1 MARVYSSTSVATTL
15 ATSLTNIATSMTVTA
30 GGGAPL
36 IQGAGFT
43 NGDIFTIAIDPDTQ
57 TEEICYITAAAGDTF
72 TITRAQAGSSAVAHS
87 SGATVRHVL
96 TSSDLDFFRNGV
108 NTADAAIPASTLTTK
123 GDLITRTTASLARQG
138 VGSNNQSLLADSTT
152 ANGIKWGASST
163 STLTT
168 TGDILYASAANT
180 LARRAIGANGEV
192 LTVAGGVPTWSAA
205 STGLPSQTGN
215 GGKYLKTDGSAAS
228 WNNVDITISTAT
240 GTTYTPAVTDVN
252 KLVQLNNAA
261 SITVTVPAA
270 VFSVGQQVNIQ
281 QTGAGQV
288 TVQGDGTTVLTS
300 TGASGPAPRT
310 RAQYS
315 AATIVCTSSN
325 NFTVIGDLS

>member
-15 ATSLTNIATSMTVTA
+15 ASTITDIATSMTVTS

-36 IQGAGFT
+36 IQGSGFT
-43 NGDIFTIAIDPDTQ
+43 DGDIFTIAIDPDTQ
-57 TEEICYITAAAGDTF
+57 NEEICFVIANSGDVF
-72 TITRAQAGSSAVAHS
+72 TIQRARAGSSAIAHS

-96 TSSDLDFFRNGV
+96 TSSDLDFFRDGS
-108 NTADAAIPASTLTTK
+108 TAAAGAIPASTLTTK
-123 GDLITRTTASLARQG
+123 GDLLARTTATLQRLPI
-138 VGSNNQSLLADSTT
+138 GSNGTILTADSVSTVGFSWAT
-152 ANGIKWGASST
+152 APS
-163 STLTT
+163 
-168 TGDILYASAANT
+168 
-180 LARRAIGANGEV
+180 
-192 LTVAGGVPTWSAA
+192 
-205 STGLPSQTGN
+205 GLPSQTGN

-261 SITVTVPAA
+261 SITLTVPAA
-270 VFSVGQQVNIQ
+270 VFSAGQQVNIQ

-300 TGASGPAPRT
+300 TGASGPAPIT

-325 NFTVIGDLS
+325 NFTVIGDIA

>member
-15 ATSLTNIATSMTVTA
+15 ASSLSNIATSMTVTA

-57 TEEICYITAAAGDTF
+57 TEEICYVTYNSGDIF
-72 TITRAQAGSSAVAHS
+72 TISRGEAGSSNVAHA

-96 TSSDLDFFRNGV
+96 TSADLVFFRDGV
-108 NTADAAIPASTLTTK
+108 TTANAAIPASTLTTK
-123 GDLITRTTASLARQG
+123 GDLLARTTATLQRLP
-138 VGSNNQSLLADSTT
+138 VGSNGQVLTADSTAT
-152 ANGIKWGASST
+152 VGVSW
-163 STLTT
+163 STLT
-168 TGDILYASAANT
+168 N
-180 LARRAIGANGEV
+180 EV
-192 LTVAGGVPTWSAA
+192 
-205 STGLPSQTGN
+205 PSQTGN

-228 WNNVDITISTAT
+228 WANVDITISTAT

-261 SITVTVPAA
+261 SITVTVPAS
-270 VFSVGQQVNIQ
+270 VFSAGQQVNIQ

-288 TVQGDGTTVLTS
+288 TVQGDGTTTLTS
-300 TGASGPAPRT
+300 TGASGPAPKT

>member
-15 ATSLTNIATSMTVTA
+15 ASTITDIATSMTVTA

-36 IQGAGFT
+36 IQGSGFT

-57 TEEICYITAAAGDTF
+57 TEEICYVTANSGDIF
-72 TITRAQAGSSAVAHS
+72 TIQRAQAGSSAVAHA

-96 TSSDLDFFRNGV
+96 TSADLVFFRDGV
-108 NTADAAIPASTLTTK
+108 TTANAAIPASTLTTK
-123 GDLITRTTASLARQG
+123 GDLLARTTATLQRLPI
-138 VGSNNQSLLADSTT
+138 GSNGTVLTADST
-152 ANGIKWGASST
+152 A
-163 STLTT
+163 
-168 TGDILYASAANT
+168 
-180 LARRAIGANGEV
+180 
-192 LTVAGGVPTWSAA
+192 TVGFSWATA

-252 KLVQLNNAA
+252 KLVQLSNAA

-270 VFSVGQQVNIQ
+270 VFSAGQQVNIQ

-300 TGASGPAPRT
+300 TGASGPAPKT

>member
-15 ATSLTNIATSMTVTA
+15 ATTLTNIATSMTVTA

-57 TEEICYITAAAGDTF
+57 NEEICYVTANSGDIF
-72 TITRAQAGSSAVAHS
+72 TITRAQAGSSAVAHA

-96 TSSDLDFFRNGV
+96 TSSDLVFFRDGV
-108 NTADAAIPASTLTTK
+108 TTANAAIPASTLTTK
-123 GDLITRTTASLARQG
+123 GDLLTRTTATLQRLP
-138 VGSNNQSLLADSTT
+138 VGSNGQVLVADST
-152 ANGIKWGASST
+152 A
-163 STLTT
+163 TL
-168 TGDILYASAANT
+168 GLN
-180 LARRAIGANGEV
+180 
-192 LTVAGGVPTWSAA
+192 WAA
-205 STGLPSQTGN
+205 SPTGLPSQTGN

-240 GTTYTPAVTDVN
+240 GTAYTPAVTDVN
-252 KLVQLNNAA
+252 KLVQLSNAA

-270 VFSVGQQVNIQ
+270 VFSAGQQVNIQ
-281 QTGAGQV
+281 QIGAGQV

-300 TGASGPAPRT
+300 TGASGPAPVT
-310 RAQYS
+310 RARYS

-325 NFTVIGDLS
+325 NFTVIGDLA

>member
-15 ATSLTNIATSMTVTA
+15 ASTITDIATSMTVTA

-36 IQGAGFT
+36 IQGSGFI

-57 TEEICYITAAAGDTF
+57 NEEICFVIANSGDVF
-72 TITRAQAGSSAVAHS
+72 TIQRARAGSSPVAHS

-96 TSSDLDFFRNGV
+96 TSSDLDFFRDGA
-108 NTADAAIPASTLTTK
+108 TAAAGAIPASTLTTK
-123 GDLITRTTASLARQG
+123 GDLLSRTTATLQRLP
-138 VGSNNQSLLADSTT
+138 VGSNGQVLTADSTAT
-152 ANGIKWGASST
+152 LGLNWT
-163 STLTT
+163 TLTNE
-168 TGDILYASAANT
+168 I
-180 LARRAIGANGEV
+180 
-192 LTVAGGVPTWSAA
+192 
-205 STGLPSQTGN
+205 PSQTGN
-215 GGKYLKTDGSAAS
+215 GGKFLKTDGSAAS
-228 WNNVDITISTAT
+228 WANVDITISTAT

-252 KLVQLNNAA
+252 KLVQLNNA
-261 SITVTVPAA
+261 SPITVTVPAA
-270 VFSVGQQVNIQ
+270 VFSAGQQVNIQ

-300 TGASGPAPRT
+300 TGASGPAPKT
-310 RAQYS
+310 RSQYS

>member
-15 ATSLTNIATSMTVTA
+15 ASSLSNIATSMTVTA

-57 TEEICYITAAAGDTF
+57 TEEICYVTYNSGDIF
-72 TITRAQAGSSAVAHS
+72 TISRGEAGSSNVAHA

-96 TSSDLDFFRNGV
+96 TSADLVFFRDGV
-108 NTADAAIPASTLTTK
+108 TTANAAIPASTLTTK
-123 GDLITRTTASLARQG
+123 GDLLARTTATLQRLP
-138 VGSNNQSLLADSTT
+138 VGSNGQVLTADSTAT
-152 ANGIKWGASST
+152 VGVSW
-163 STLTT
+163 STLT
-168 TGDILYASAANT
+168 N
-180 LARRAIGANGEV
+180 EV
-192 LTVAGGVPTWSAA
+192 
-205 STGLPSQTGN
+205 PSQTGN
-215 GGKYLKTDGSAAS
+215 SGKYLKTDGSAAS
-228 WNNVDITISTAT
+228 WANVDITISTAT

-261 SITVTVPAA
+261 SITVTVPAS
-270 VFSVGQQVNIQ
+270 VFSAGQQVNIQ

-288 TVQGDGTTVLTS
+288 TVQGDGTTTLTS
-300 TGASGPAPRT
+300 TGASGPAPKT

>member
-15 ATSLTNIATSMTVTA
+15 ATTLTNIATSMTVTA

-36 IQGAGFT
+36 IQGAGFA

-57 TEEICYITAAAGDTF
+57 TEEICFVIANSGDIF
-72 TITRAQAGSSAVAHS
+72 TIQRGQAGSSAVAHA

-96 TSSDLDFFRNGV
+96 TSSDLVFFRDGV
-108 NTADAAIPASTLTTK
+108 TTANAAIPASTLTTK
-123 GDLITRTTASLARQG
+123 GDLLARTTATLQRLPI
-138 VGSNNQSLLADSTT
+138 GSNGTVLTADST
-152 ANGIKWGASST
+152 A
-163 STLTT
+163 
-168 TGDILYASAANT
+168 
-180 LARRAIGANGEV
+180 
-192 LTVAGGVPTWSAA
+192 TVGFSWATA

-252 KLVQLNNAA
+252 KLVQLSNAA

-270 VFSVGQQVNIQ
+270 VFSAGQQFNIQ

-300 TGASGPAPRT
+300 TGATLATPKT

-325 NFTVIGDLS
+325 NFTVIGDLV

>member
-15 ATSLTNIATSMTVTA
+15 ASAITDIATSMTVTA

-36 IQGAGFT
+36 IQGSGFV

-57 TEEICYITAAAGDTF
+57 TEEICYVTANSGDIF
-72 TITRAQAGSSAVAHS
+72 TITRAQAGSSAVAHA

-96 TSSDLDFFRNGV
+96 TSADLVFFRDGV
-108 NTADAAIPASTLTTK
+108 TTANAAIPASTLTTK
-123 GDLITRTTASLARQG
+123 GDLLARTTATLQRLP
-138 VGSNNQSLLADSTT
+138 VGSNGTVLTADST
-152 ANGIKWGASST
+152 A
-163 STLTT
+163 
-168 TGDILYASAANT
+168 
-180 LARRAIGANGEV
+180 
-192 LTVAGGVPTWSAA
+192 TVGFSWATA

-240 GTTYTPAVTDVN
+240 GTAYTPAVTDVN
-252 KLVQLNNAA
+252 KLVQLSNAA

-270 VFSVGQQVNIQ
+270 VFSAGQQVNIQ

-300 TGASGPAPRT
+300 TGASGPAPKT

>member
-15 ATSLTNIATSMTVTA
+15 ATTLTNIATSMTVTA
-30 GGGAPL
+30 GGGGPL

-57 TEEICYITAAAGDTF
+57 TEEICYVVANSGDVF
-72 TITRAQAGSSAVAHS
+72 TIQRAQAGTSAVAHA

-96 TSSDLDFFRNGV
+96 TSSDLVYFRDGV
-108 NTADAAIPASTLTTK
+108 TTANAAIPASTLTTK
-123 GDLITRTTASLARQG
+123 GDLLARTTATLQRLP
-138 VGSNNQSLLADSTT
+138 VGSNGQVLTADSTAT
-152 ANGIKWGASST
+152 VGVSW
-163 STLTT
+163 STLT
-168 TGDILYASAANT
+168 N
-180 LARRAIGANGEV
+180 EV
-192 LTVAGGVPTWSAA
+192 
-205 STGLPSQTGN
+205 PSQTGN
-215 GGKYLKTDGSAAS
+215 GGKYLKTDGSTAS
-228 WNNVDITISTAT
+228 WANVDITISTAT

-261 SITVTVPAA
+261 AITVTVPAA
-270 VFSVGQQVNIQ
+270 VFSAGQQVNIQ

-300 TGASGPAPRT
+300 TGATLATPKT

-325 NFTVIGDLS
+325 NFTVIGDLA

>member
-1 MARVYSSTSVATTL
+1 
-15 ATSLTNIATSMTVTA
+15 MTVTA

-36 IQGAGFT
+36 IQGAGFA

-57 TEEICYITAAAGDTF
+57 TEEICYVTANSGDIF
-72 TITRAQAGSSAVAHS
+72 TISRGEAGSSNVAHA

-96 TSSDLDFFRNGV
+96 TSADLVFFRDGV
-108 NTADAAIPASTLTTK
+108 TTANAAIPASTLTTK
-123 GDLITRTTASLARQG
+123 GDLLARTTATLQRLP
-138 VGSNNQSLLADSTT
+138 VGSNGQVLTADSTAT
-152 ANGIKWGASST
+152 VGVIWA
-163 STLTT
+163 
-168 TGDILYASAANT
+168 TGP
-180 LARRAIGANGEV
+180 V
-192 LTVAGGVPTWSAA
+192 
-205 STGLPSQTGN
+205 PSQTGN

-228 WNNVDITISTAT
+228 WANVDITISTAT

-261 SITVTVPAA
+261 AITVTVPAS
-270 VFSVGQQVNIQ
+270 VFSAGQQVNIQ

-300 TGASGPAPRT
+300 NGATLATPKT

-325 NFTVIGDLS
+325 NFTVIGDLA

>member
-15 ATSLTNIATSMTVTA
+15 ASSISNVATSITVTA

-72 TITRAQAGSSAVAHS
+72 TISRGQSGTGTPGVSGVAHA
-87 SGATVRHVL
+87 SGATIRHVL
-96 TSSDLDFFRNGV
+96 TSSDLVFFRDGV
-108 NTADAAIPASTLTTK
+108 TTADAAIPASTLTTK
-123 GDLITRTTASLARQG
+123 GDLLSRTTATLQRVP
-138 VGSNNQSLLADSTT
+138 VGSNGQVLTADSTAT
-152 ANGIKWGASST
+152 LGLNWT
-163 STLTT
+163 TLTNE
-168 TGDILYASAANT
+168 I
-180 LARRAIGANGEV
+180 
-192 LTVAGGVPTWSAA
+192 
-205 STGLPSQTGN
+205 PSQTGN
-215 GGKYLKTDGSAAS
+215 SGKFLKTNGSAAS
-228 WNNVDITISTAT
+228 WANVDITISTAT

-252 KLVQLNNAA
+252 KLVQLSNAA

-270 VFSVGQQVNIQ
+270 VFSAGQQVNIQ

-300 TGASGPAPRT
+300 TGASGPAPKT